1 MSQLRCMVVTPEK
14 TELDVNSS
22 SITVPLFDGEL
33 GILVGHSPLVGRL
46 GFGMLKIKT
55 DGGVDEYFVE
65 GGFVQVA
72 GNEVSVLTDKV
83 SRRADVSEQLASTA
97 MKEALDMPKAQPE
110 QSAARDKAV
119 ARARAM
125 SRAAK

>member
-1 MSQLRCMVVTPEK
+1 
-14 TELDVNSS
+14 
-22 SITVPLFDGEL
+22 
-33 GILVGHSPLVGRL
+33 
-46 GFGMLKIKT
+46 MLKIKT

-83 SRRADVSEQLASTA
+83 SPRSEVSQQVASTA
-97 MKEALDMPKAQPE
+97 MQEALDMPKGQPD

-125 SRAAK
+125 SRAAR